1 MMKPIGLTCEICF
14 WHKELCKYLSGRKS
28 PQNIIIEIHAG
39 LIIINFFLTVCTII
53 IGLLSFSCVKENVIE
68 RPGFALGCMF
78 LFIIPLCGA
87 VIFSY
92 LTIKANCIAFTTM
105 LSLLLLF
112 LFLFLLQI

>member
-1 MMKPIGLTCEICF
+1 MIGLPRAICF
-14 WHKELCKYLSGRKS
+14 WHRELCKYLSGRKS
-28 PQNIIIEIHAG
+28 QQNIIVEIHAG
-39 LIIINFFLTVCTII
+39 LIIINFFLTAITIT
-53 IGLLSFSCVKENVIE
+53 IGLLSFSYVENVIE
-68 RPGFALGCMF
+68 RPGFALDFMF

-92 LTIKANCIAFTTM
+92 LTIKANCIALTTM